1 MTNISSVWQLSDVLT
16 VAVGCKVGVRVGR
29 RVGFV
34 VGDAV
39 GVAVGCS
46 HKQQT

>member
-1 MTNISSVWQLSDVLT
+1 MGAL
-16 VAVGCKVGVRVGR
+16 VGLADGS

-39 GVAVGCS
+39 GEEVEHS
-46 HKQQT
+46 S